1 MEPGAQFSGARQ
13 GVRYRG
19 NDGRGT
25 IMLGHPSPPGQDSLF
40 EGYHPGFGWG
50 NPHQHIHPESVE
62 YGQHTQQRRHD
73 PTQPTGQLPLPGMP
87 EPTDPALHHLRQQNP
102 NLNELQFE
110 AKTNPQKVTV
120 TDRSGNRVGKMALGY
135 SRSDYESH
143 EGHREVSMI
152 GVAPN
157 YAGKGVGEAMYDYA
171 RMKGAKIVHSDER
184 SESGE
189 SFARR
194 VGGPALKRTQGHGQ
208 DDYLGLN
215 PRRDRV

>member
-25 IMLGHPSPPGQDSLF
+25 LLLGTEHEPHGQASLF
-40 EGYHPGFGWG
+40 LRAHSDQP
-50 NPHQHIHPESVE
+50 PQHLQTVHAESVE
-62 YGQHTQQRRHD
+62 YGHNTPERRHD
-73 PTQPTGQLPLPGMP
+73 PAQWNGQMALPGMP
-87 EPTDPALHHLRQQNP
+87 KPTDPHVHRLRQQNP
-102 NLNELQFE
+102 HLNDLQF
-110 AKTNPQKVTV
+110 KVHNERRV
-120 TDRSGNRVGKMALGY
+120 TAHDAAGRRVGVLKLGY
-135 SRSDYESH
+135 ERDGDYQSH
-143 EGHREVSMI
+143 GGHREVEEI

-157 YAGKGVGEAMYDYA
+157 HAGKGVGEALYDLA
-171 RMKGAKIVHSDER
+171 RLKGTKIVHSTER

-194 VGGPALKRTQGHGQ
+194 VGGPRLERKRGQGQ
-208 DDYLGLN
+208 DDYLGLS